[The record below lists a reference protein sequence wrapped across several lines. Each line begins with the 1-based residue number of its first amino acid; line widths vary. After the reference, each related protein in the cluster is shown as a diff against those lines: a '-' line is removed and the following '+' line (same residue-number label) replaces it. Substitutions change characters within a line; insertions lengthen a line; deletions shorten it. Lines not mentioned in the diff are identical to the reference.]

1 MNELFAD
8 VILPLPLHDTYTY
21 RIPAEWEGSVLPG
34 KRVLVS
40 FGRTKIYSALVI
52 AVHSV
57 APKGMEIKEIV
68 RAAQWTPSYK
78 NCQPWQVVAV
88 SGSRKEELTSLLLG
102 LLEQNA
108 PPTPDLPTPREWPE
122 PQHSLI
128 TDLMAK
134 RSALA
139 GIDLNAPEFVIRSK
153 KANFRFYGA
162 PCGLFLTHNASLG
175 PWSILDAGMFAQSLM
190 LAAHAR
196 GLATVPQAFLTDYA
210 AQVKEFLGLSSDT
223 RLLLGMSLGYPA
235 DAPEAMPPRPERVPL
250 EAVLRFIS

>member
-1 MNELFAD
+1 MDAIECIVTRASVRKFRPD
-8 VILPLPLHDTYTY
+8 PV
-21 RIPAEWEGSVLPG
+21 PAE
-34 KRVLVS
+34 
-40 FGRTKIYSALVI
+40 
-52 AVHSV
+52 
-57 APKGMEIKEIV
+57 EIKEIV

-88 SGSRKEELTSLLLG
+88 SGSRKEELTALLIG
-102 LLEQNA
+102 LLEQNV

-122 PQHSLI
+122 PQNSLI
-128 TDLMAK
+128 RDLMAK

-139 GIDLNAPEFVIRSK
+139 GIDLNAPEFVTRSK

-162 PCGLFLTHNASLG
+162 PCGLFLTHDASLG

-190 LAAHAR
+190 LAAHAL

-210 AQVKEFLGLSSDT
+210 AQVKELLGLSANT

-250 EAVLRFIS
+250 EDVLRFIS